1 LRDRRGLLRGR
12 AADGPVQWRDD
23 RSVGALQRRVDGTY
37 AGFVVHRGAID
48 RAMGAGWPALPAGM
62 RASLVLGSAP
72 TVGASVRLLEGETR
86 LLLSWSSDGV
96 VAAKTRESLI
106 ILLGV
111 VAAAVL
117 IALGLAAMLLGRM
130 RSERRLS
137 ALRTDFVAAVSHEL
151 RTPIASLRMLSE
163 LLAEERVEPDER
175 PEIYGALAR
184 EARRLGNT
192 VHRLLT
198 FSRMEGGRA
207 RAQLAERSVT
217 AAVSDAVA
225 TFGDRHPDVQLRGPD
240 LDREVVACFDEAQL
254 TMALDNLLQ
263 NAHKYASEGQPY
275 EVTVTEDDTEVRV
288 AVRDRGAGIAARD
301 QERIFAPFERADDR
315 LSEATE
321 GSGIGLALVRHVAKT
336 HGGRAWVDSELGRGA
351 TFSITWPRSQS

>member
-1 LRDRRGLLRGR
+1 MKSTL
-12 AADGPVQWRDD
+12 V
-23 RSVGALQRRVDGTY
+23 VGNSS
-37 AGFVVHRGAID
+37 
-48 RAMGAGWPALPAGM
+48 
-62 RASLVLGSAP
+62 AS
-72 TVGASVRLLEGETR
+72 GASVRLLEGGTR
-86 LLLSWSSDGV
+86 LVLSWSGDGL
-96 VAAKTRESLI
+96 VAARTRESLL

-117 IALGLAAMLLGRM
+117 IALGTVALLLRRM
-130 RSERRLS
+130 RAERRLG

-163 LLAEERVEPDER
+163 LLAEDRVEPEER

-198 FSRMEGGRA
+198 FSRMEGGRE

-217 AAVSDAVA
+217 ATVCEAVA
-225 TFGDRHPDVQLRGPD
+225 TFGDRHPDVQIRGPKAHP
-240 LDREVVACFDEAQL
+240 EVLARFDEAQL

-263 NAHKYASEGQPY
+263 NAHKYAPDGQPY
-275 EVTVTEDDTEVRV
+275 EVTVTDNEDEVCV
-288 AVRDRGAGIAARD
+288 AVKDSGPGIGAKD
-301 QERIFAPFERADDR
+301 QARIFAPFERADDR

-336 HGGRAWVDSELGRGA
+336 HGGRAWVASEPGRGA
-351 TFSITWPRSQS
+351 TFSIAWPRSAS